1 MLSRIPSSAFEV
13 FYHHFYSD
21 IKYMNKSNQG
31 TFSTSGRRLEY
42 PFGGNEGCFKCVA
55 KKYISHVECF
65 LVINTAKFC
74 LIYNE
79 M

>member
-1 MLSRIPSSAFEV
+1 
-13 FYHHFYSD
+13 
-21 IKYMNKSNQG
+21 MNKSNQG